1 MSAKKVEKDYCG
13 IKKDSLNVFMNFD
26 FPEHIVVTLE

>member
-1 MSAKKVEKDYCG
+1 MNARLQRKLK
-13 IKKDSLNVFMNFD
+13 KKDSLNVFMNFD